1 MEVGGAPDIHVTS
14 RFRQNIVVGMDT
26 RQWLAATIGVAL
38 FPGNFTH
45 QGVRRLKPV
54 VRHLHRQ
61 HAV

>member
-1 MEVGGAPDIHVTS
+1 MKVGGAPDIHVAS
-14 RFRQNIVVGMDT
+14 RVRQNIIVGMNT
-26 RQWLAATIGVAL
+26 RQLLAATIGVAL

-54 VRHLHRQ
+54 VRHLYRQ